1 MFVLAVCPTV
11 TDPKAIVCVDAL
23 SVPVAGL
30 LPVVAGFVVVDRG
43 AVQPDRKMPNINA
56 ASSSTLARF
65 TCLIIARKIGLKR
78 LQNGPKVTIYG
89 YLCWKVYPGIKLLR
103 MSEVVT

>member
-56 ASSSTLARF
+56 ASSSTLARL
-65 TCLIIARKIGLKR
+65 TCSILARKIGLKR
-78 LQNGPKVTIYG
+78 VQNGPEVTIYD
-89 YLCWKVYPGIKLLR
+89 YLRSKSIPGQKV
-103 MSEVVT
+103 T